1 MSGSDESSKPVKDAV
16 IEADDVHE
24 LEHHDIDDEESEHD
38 EHHVS
43 LAARSLQIL
52 AILVVGGALALW
64 IGPRVAP
71 NLPSGMGA
79 VARWFTP
86 GASLAEE
93 QVAELRSTF
102 ETRLAAQAPQIDAD
116 AIDARIAAAPDL
128 ASMATEI
135 AALNEKMTALE
146 ALPADLDDRIALAE
160 SRIEAV
166 EAMTARLETQ
176 LRDLV
181 TAGMALDSQA
191 AADIT
196 AYGATIE
203 ALRSRIA
210 DLDAQLAE
218 QAARMD
224 AITAEIHAEAET
236 AIADATAAR
245 ASSELQ
251 AALIALEAALAD
263 GLPYAGTLN
272 WLKATQR
279 AEVPAALDAQAATG
293 VSSTSDLLA
302 GFPNLAH
309 EAIRIDIRRSGADS
323 TLGQFGAFLESQVA
337 SRSLTS
343 QQGDN
348 VDAILSRAEAALRTD
363 DLAGAIVEMQTLP
376 EHAQSVFASWMDM
389 AAQRQAVLAGYG
401 TLKSTLLERAQ

>member
-1 MSGSDESSKPVKDAV
+1 MSGSDESSTRGEDVVQEANEVQAV
-16 IEADDVHE
+16 
-24 LEHHDIDDEESEHD
+24 EHHDIDEDEGELD

-64 IGPRVAP
+64 AGPRLAP

-79 VARWFTP
+79 VARWLTP
-86 GASLAEE
+86 GASLAEA

-102 ETRLAAQAPQIDAD
+102 EARLAAQAPQIDAG
-116 AIDARIAAAPDL
+116 AIDARIAASPNL
-128 ASMATEI
+128 AGMAAEI
-135 AALNEKMTALE
+135 AALNEKLSALE
-146 ALPADLDDRIALAE
+146 TLPADLDDRIALVE
-160 SRIEAV
+160 SRLEAA
-166 EAMTARLETQ
+166 EAMEARLETQ

-181 TAGMALDSQA
+181 TAGMAGDSQA

-210 DLDAQLAE
+210 DLDEQLAA

-224 AITAEIHAEAET
+224 AITAEIRNEAET

-263 GLPYAGTLN
+263 GLPYAGTLE
-272 WLKATQR
+272 WLNAMQG
-279 AEVPAALDAQAATG
+279 AEIPAELAAQAASG
-293 VSSTSDLLA
+293 VTSTAELLDS
-302 GFPNLAH
+302 FPSLAH
-309 EAIRIDIRRSGADS
+309 EAIRIDIRRTGAET

-337 SRSLTS
+337 SRSLTP
-343 QQGDN
+343 QQGDS
-348 VDAILSRAEAALRTD
+348 VDAILSRAEAALRAD
-363 DLAGAIVEMQTLP
+363 DLAAAIGEMQSLP
-376 EHAQSVFASWMDM
+376 AHAQAVFAGWMEA
-389 AAQRQAVLAGYG
+389 AAQRQAVLADYS
-401 TLKSTLLERAQ
+401 TLKSTLLEGAQ

>member
-1 MSGSDESSKPVKDAV
+1 MSGSDESSTRDEDVVQEANEVQAV
-16 IEADDVHE
+16 
-24 LEHHDIDDEESEHD
+24 EHHDIDEDEGEHD

-64 IGPRVAP
+64 AGPRLAP

-79 VARWFTP
+79 VARWLTP
-86 GASLAEE
+86 GASLAEA

-102 ETRLAAQAPQIDAD
+102 EARLAAQAPQIDAG
-116 AIDARIAAAPDL
+116 AIDARIAASPNL
-128 ASMATEI
+128 AGMAAEI
-135 AALNEKMTALE
+135 AALNEKLSALE
-146 ALPADLDDRIALAE
+146 TLPADLDDRIALVE
-160 SRIEAV
+160 SRLEAA
-166 EAMTARLETQ
+166 EAMEARLETQ

-181 TAGMALDSQA
+181 TAGMAGDSQA

-210 DLDAQLAE
+210 DLDEQLAA

-224 AITAEIHAEAET
+224 AITAEIRNEAET

-263 GLPYAGTLN
+263 GLPYAGTLE
-272 WLKATQR
+272 WLNATQG
-279 AEVPAALDAQAATG
+279 AEIPAELAAQAASG
-293 VSSTSDLLA
+293 VTSTAELLDS
-302 GFPNLAH
+302 FPSLAH
-309 EAIRIDIRRSGADS
+309 EAIRIDIRRTGAET

-337 SRSLTS
+337 SRSLTP
-343 QQGDN
+343 QQGDS
-348 VDAILSRAEAALRTD
+348 VDAILSRAEAALRAD
-363 DLAGAIVEMQTLP
+363 DLAAAIGEMQSLP
-376 EHAQSVFASWMDM
+376 VHAQAVFAGWMEA
-389 AAQRQAVLAGYG
+389 AAQRQAVLADYS
-401 TLKSTLLERAQ
+401 TLKSTLLEGAQ